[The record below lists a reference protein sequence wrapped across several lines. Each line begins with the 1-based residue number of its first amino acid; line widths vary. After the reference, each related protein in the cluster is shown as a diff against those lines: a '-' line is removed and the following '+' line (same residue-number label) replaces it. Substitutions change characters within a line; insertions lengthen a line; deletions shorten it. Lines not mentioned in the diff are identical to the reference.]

1 MEHILNFVHNLK
13 QAPNKTA
20 VKKSKTD
27 LEIKT
32 DASPDIPS
40 VRAPNN
46 PIPDIENIKTTI
58 NKDAYILLDYLLYER

>member
-1 MEHILNFVHNLK
+1 MYGKKSNQENIEK
-13 QAPNKTA
+13 IRSNKTA

-27 LEIKT
+27 LELKT

-46 PIPDIENIKTTI
+46 PIPDIENIKTT
-58 NKDAYILLDYLLYER
+58 NK